1 VNCSEINTLRHT
13 KVFIVLA
20 AISVAATGY
29 AGDQPLLGL
38 PSIPITSTNPQTPE
52 KVTLGK
58 RLFSDTRF
66 SADGSISCASCH
78 DAKKTFTDGLPVAAG
93 IRKQKGTR
101 NTPTLINAAFLTTQ
115 FWDGRRTSLEE
126 QANDPFVNALEHGLP
141 DHAAVLAVV
150 RGDEK
155 YRDTFKRAFGVNA
168 DQIKMGHVTQAI
180 AAFERT
186 LVAGNSAFDRFEF
199 GGDRN
204 ALTPAAKR
212 GLDLFRGRV
221 GCVACHVIG
230 KDSALFT
237 DNGFHSSGVGFDR
250 IQPRLA
256 ELTARVMKDRGE
268 KVTTNSG
275 AVSTEMLGQIVF
287 TNSDI
292 SELGRFVVT
301 GNPSDIGKFK
311 TPSLRNV
318 ALTAPYMHNGMIA
331 SLKDVIEIE
340 LYVRGGEVNRP
351 IIITP
356 AEKNDLVE
364 FLQSLTST
372 NPLSE

>member
-1 VNCSEINTLRHT
+1 MNGSKKSALRHAKT
-13 KVFIVLA
+13 LIVLA
-20 AISVAATGY
+20 VISVPV
-29 AGDQPLLGL
+29 AGFASEPAPLGL
-38 PSIPITSTNPQTPE
+38 PAIPVLSTHPQTPE
-52 KVTLGK
+52 KIALGK

-78 DAKKTFTDGLPVAAG
+78 DPKKSFADRLPVAEG

-101 NTPTLINAAFLTTQ
+101 NAPTLINAVFLTSQ
-115 FWDGRRTSLEE
+115 FWDGRRASLEE
-126 QANDPFVNALEHGLP
+126 QANDPFVNAREHGLP

-150 RGDEK
+150 RRDEK
-155 YRDTFKRAFGVNA
+155 YREAFKRAFGVNA
-168 DQIKMGHVTQAI
+168 DQIEMSHVTQAI

-199 GGDRN
+199 GGNRN
-204 ALTPAAKR
+204 ALTPSAQR
-212 GLDLFRGRV
+212 GLDLFRGRA

-237 DNGFHSSGVGFDR
+237 DNEFHSSGVGFDR

-256 ELTARVMKDRGE
+256 ELTARVMRDRGE
-268 KVTTNSG
+268 NVTTVSG
-275 AVSTEMLGQIVF
+275 AASVQKLDQLVF
-287 TNSDI
+287 TDLDVA
-292 SELGRFVVT
+292 ELGRFVVT
-301 GNPSDIGKFK
+301 GKPSDIGKFK

-318 ALTAPYMHNGMIA
+318 ALTAPYMHNGLIA

-340 LYVRGGEVNRP
+340 LYVRGGEFNRP
-351 IIITP
+351 VIITP

-364 FLQSLTST
+364 FLQALTST
-372 NPLSE
+372 NLPTE